1 MTALC
6 VPVLGGTL
14 EVRVV
19 SPAGGAPVVLVA
31 HDGPSYEDGASLSS
45 VARGAHVALL
55 SPGDRNEWYSA
66 NPAYADALV
75 DRVLPRLPAGPRVG
89 LGASLGALA
98 LLHAEHHRP
107 GTFAGLFLQSG
118 SFFTAELDPQE
129 SGFPRYRRILDFVD
143 VAAPTAAET
152 VLTCGRDEE
161 NLHNNRAMAR
171 RLGVPL
177 IEVPGGHSMT
187 TWRDALGPH
196 LPPLLRQFTDG
207 REFTDG
213 PSHRP
218 AARHG
223 AGLAPRVRDADRP
236 DRPDP
241 RP

>member
-1 MTALC
+1 VTALC

-19 SPAGGAPVVLVA
+19 SPAGGADVVLVA
-31 HDGPSYEDGASLSS
+31 HDGPAYEEGAALSR
-45 VARGAHVALL
+45 VASGAHVALL

-98 LLHAEHHRP
+98 LLHAEHRRP
-107 GTFAGLFLQSG
+107 GTFDGLFLQSG

-129 SGFPRYRRILDFVD
+129 ADFPRYRRILDFVD
-143 VAAPTAAET
+143 IAAPTAART
-152 VLTCGRDEE
+152 VLTCGLDEE

-177 IEVPGGHSMT
+177 VEVPGGHTMT
-187 TWRDALGPH
+187 TWRDALRPH
-196 LPPLLRQFTDG
+196 LPPLL

-223 AGLAPRVRDADRP
+223 AGLATGVRDVDRP
-236 DRPDP
+236 DRSDP

>member
-31 HDGPSYEDGASLSS
+31 HDGPSYEDGAALSRL
-45 VARGAHVALL
+45 VGGAHVALL

-75 DRVLPRLPAGPRVG
+75 DQVLPRLPAGPVVG

-98 LLHAEHHRP
+98 MLHAEHRHP
-107 GTFAGLFLQSG
+107 GAFDGLFLQSG

-129 SGFPRYRRILDFVD
+129 SGFPRYRRILDFVENT
-143 VAAPTAAET
+143 APTGART
-152 VLTCGRDEE
+152 VLTCGLDEE

-177 IEVPGGHSMT
+177 VEVPGGHNMT
-187 TWRDALGPH
+187 TWRHALRPH
-196 LPPLLRQFTDG
+196 LPPLL

-236 DRPDP
+236 DRSDP